1 MSSIEMAG
9 WTVLGVGGVGLLI
22 NVARQITSGRR
33 SRQVHQR
40 ELEVLG
46 ERLEKVRAARNKV
59 AAEVQSWNGSRKFR
73 VEKKQEEKGGICS
86 FYLTPHD
93 GKLPLPA
100 FDPGQF
106 LTFQLSIGGKGVTR
120 CYSLSDAPFPD
131 YYRVSI
137 KRCLPPRDKPDAP
150 AGLASS
156 HFHDSVNEGDILDV
170 LAPRGKFAIDP
181 GESGP
186 LVLSGS
192 GVGVTPVLSM
202 MNSLI
207 AEKSRREI
215 WFFYGVR
222 NGSENMI
229 KDEVAA
235 WKALNLP
242 NVHVHVCYSDPGEGE
257 EVGAEF
263 QHASRVEVSLFKTL
277 LPSNNFDYYTCGP
290 GPMMQGI
297 RDGLAE
303 WGVPEANVHDEA
315 FIAVKK
321 SVDVAA
327 ATVEFKKSEK
337 SIEVSGSA
345 TNLLDLANEEGV
357 DIPSGCCAGS
367 CGTCETA
374 ILSGKVKYESPPEF
388 SVEKGSCLPCV
399 CLPEG
404 DLALDA

>member
-1 MSSIEMAG
+1 MAG
-9 WTVLGVGGVGLLI
+9 WAVLGLGGVGMLTNI
-22 NVARQITSGRR
+22 ARGVASSRR
-33 SRQVHQR
+33 SHLVHQR

-46 ERLEKVRAARNKV
+46 ERLEKARVARNKV
-59 AAEVQSWNGSRKFR
+59 AEDVKSWNGGRKFR
-73 VEKKQEEKGGICS
+73 VERKQEEKGGICS

-93 GKLPLPA
+93 GKLPLPT
-100 FDPGQF
+100 FQPGQF
-106 LTFQLSIGGKGVTR
+106 LTFQLSIGGKKVTR

-131 YYRVSI
+131 FYRVSI
-137 KRCLPPRDKPDAP
+137 KRCLPPRNKPEAP
-150 AGLASS
+150 EGLASS

-170 LAPRGKFAIDP
+170 LAPSGKFAIDP
-181 GESGP
+181 SEGGP

-229 KDEVAA
+229 RNEVEA

-242 NVHVHVCYSDPGEGE
+242 NVHVHICYSNPTDDE

-263 QHASRVEVSLFKTL
+263 QHASRVEVKLFKTL
-277 LPSNNFDYYTCGP
+277 LPSNNFDFYTCGP

-297 RDGLAE
+297 RDGLGE
-303 WGVPEANVHDEA
+303 WGVPDTNVHDEA

-321 SVDVAA
+321 AVEVAA
-327 ATVEFKKSEK
+327 ASVEFKKSAK
-337 SIEVSGSA
+337 TIQVSGSA
-345 TNLLDLANEEGV
+345 TNLLDIANEEGV

-367 CGTCETA
+367 CGTCQTA
-374 ILSGKVKYESPPEF
+374 ILSGKVKYASPPDF
-388 SVEKGSCLPCV
+388 SVESGSCLPCV

>member
-1 MSSIEMAG
+1 MAG
-9 WTVLGVGGVGLLI
+9 WAVLGIGGAGLLI
-22 NVARQITSGRR
+22 NVVRELASGRR
-33 SRQVHQR
+33 SHLVHQR
-40 ELEVLG
+40 ELDILE
-46 ERLEKVRAARNKV
+46 ERLGKVRAARNKV
-59 AAEVQSWNGSRKFR
+59 AADVQSWNGSRKFR
-73 VEKKQEEKGGICS
+73 VAKKQEEKGGICS

-93 GKLPLPA
+93 GKLPLPP
-100 FDPGQF
+100 FQPGQF
-106 LTFQLSIGGKGVTR
+106 LTFQLSIGGKSVTR

-137 KRCLPPRDKPDAP
+137 KRCLPPRDKPEIP

-156 HFHDSVNEGDILDV
+156 HFHDSVNEGDILDI
-170 LAPRGKFAIDP
+170 LSPRGKFAIDP
-181 GESGP
+181 SEGGP

-222 NGSENMI
+222 NGAENMI
-229 KDEVAA
+229 VKEVAE
-235 WKALNLP
+235 WRSLNLP
-242 NVHVHVCYSDPGEGE
+242 NVHVHVCYSDPDEGE
-257 EVGAEF
+257 VVGEEF
-263 QHASRVEVSLFKTL
+263 QHAGRVSVDLFKQL
-277 LPSNNFDYYTCGP
+277 LPSNNFDFYTCGP
-290 GPMMQGI
+290 GPMMQSI
-297 RDGLAE
+297 RDGLAA
-303 WGVPEANVHDEA
+303 WGVPDAHVHDEA

-327 ATVEFKKSEK
+327 ATVEFKKSGK
-337 SIEVSGSA
+337 TIQVSGSA

-367 CGTCETA
+367 CGTCQTA
-374 ILSGKVKYESPPEF
+374 ILSGKVKYGSPPEF
-388 SVEKGSCLPCV
+388 AAESGSCLPCV
-399 CLPEG
+399 CLPDG

>member
-1 MSSIEMAG
+1 MAG
-9 WTVLGVGGVGLLI
+9 WAVLGLGGVGLLT
-22 NVARQITSGRR
+22 NVVRGVASGRR
-33 SRQVHQR
+33 SQLVHQR
-40 ELEVLG
+40 ELEILG
-46 ERLEKVRAARNKV
+46 ERLEKARAARNKV
-59 AAEVQSWNGSRKFR
+59 AKDVQSWNGSRKFR
-73 VEKKQEEKGGICS
+73 VERKQEEKGGICS

-93 GKLPLPA
+93 GKLPLPT
-100 FDPGQF
+100 FQPGQF
-106 LTFQLSIGGKGVTR
+106 LTFQLSIGGKKVTR

-137 KRCLPPRDKPDAP
+137 KRCLPPRDKPEAP

-170 LAPRGKFAIDP
+170 LAPSGKFAIDP
-181 GESGP
+181 GDSGP

-229 KDEVAA
+229 KNEVEA

-242 NVHVHVCYSDPGEGE
+242 NVHVHVCYSDPADGE

-263 QHASRVEVSLFKTL
+263 QHASRVEVKLFKKL
-277 LPSNNFDYYTCGP
+277 LPSNNFDFYTCGP

-303 WGVPEANVHDEA
+303 WGVPDAHVHDEA

-321 SVDVAA
+321 SVEVAA
-327 ATVEFKKSEK
+327 ASVEFKKSGK
-337 SIEVSGSA
+337 TVEVSGSA
-345 TNLLDLANEEGV
+345 TNLLDIADEEGV

-367 CGTCETA
+367 CGTCQTA
-374 ILSGKVKYESPPEF
+374 ILSGKVKYASPPDF
-388 SVEKGSCLPCV
+388 AVESGSCLPCV